1 MSSNVLEEIRS
12 CLIDC
17 RQQLNGLNDVVDRSI
32 AIALDR
38 LAQPMQLAIIGRLSS
53 SKSTLVNALL
63 GNPDIAKTDKSEET
77 FNVSW
82 IKYGE
87 EEQEI
92 TIVFKDGEKIKD
104 QRSNLADWTSRHSRN
119 ARCFDISHIEIPVK
133 NEFLKRVNIIDT
145 PGLDS
150 AYGSDSQNTIRFLE
164 EVKPDAVVM
173 LFTKSINSETLETL
187 TEFQER
193 FCSES
198 YRISPMN
205 AIGVLGKV
213 DELWKIIDIQ
223 NTPLIKGQR
232 VIDSLFSSNPYLSKL
247 FQNIFPVTALVG
259 LGSKTIDEKD
269 YIALKSLCTITDKQQ
284 LVATFA
290 DVKFFVKEIPGVQVS
305 EVSRRI
311 LLNKLGLYG
320 VYESVCFLQKCPNAT
335 LDEVKHHIETVSGI
349 REIISA
355 ITTHFG
361 KRATTLKTRNSLTS
375 VLYSI
380 NVERAKISD
389 PNIIN
394 IFDSISNQLSTT
406 LFSIREFELW
416 DILSKFYENRI
427 SINDA
432 EAISDLKNISGEN
445 GISASNKLG
454 LSTPESVGDM
464 ITLAKSKSKHWASK
478 YTIAKL
484 QKKRELSN
492 IYRIMAVAFVELE
505 NEINTAQEEIRKAEI
520 TIRLNNE
527 YLFNI

>member
-1 MSSNVLEEIRS
+1 MSSNVLNKIQS

-32 AIALDR
+32 GIALDR

-92 TIVFKDGEKIKD
+92 TIVFKDGKKIKA
-104 QRSNLADWTSRHSRN
+104 QRSNLADWTSRHSCN
-119 ARCFDISHIEIPVK
+119 ARCFDISHIEIPEK
-133 NEFLKRVNIIDT
+133 NEFLKSVNIIDT

-150 AYGSDSQNTIRFLE
+150 AYGSDSLNTIRFLE

-187 TEFQER
+187 TEFQKR

-205 AIGVLGKV
+205 AIGVMGKV

-223 NTPLIKGQR
+223 NTPLMKGQR
-232 VIDSLFSSNPYLSKL
+232 VIDSLFSSNPYLSKV

-259 LGSKTIDEKD
+259 LGSKTIDDKD
-269 YIALKSLCTITDKQQ
+269 FIALKSLCTISDKQ

-311 LLNKLGLYG
+311 LLDKLGLYG
-320 VYESVCFLQKCPNAT
+320 VYESVSFLQKQPDAT
-335 LDEVKHHIETVSGI
+335 IDEVKHHIETVSGI
-349 REIISA
+349 REIVSA

-375 VLYSI
+375 VLYTI
-380 NVERAKISD
+380 NVERAKMSD
-389 PNIIN
+389 PNIIK

-432 EAISDLKNISGEN
+432 EAISDLKNIAGEN
-445 GISASNKLG
+445 GASASNKLG
-454 LSTPESVGDM
+454 LSAPESVEDM

-478 YTIAKL
+478 YTIAKM

-492 IYRIMAVAFVELE
+492 IYRIMAVAFSELE
-505 NEINTAQEEIRKAEI
+505 NEINTAQKEIRKAEK

>member
-1 MSSNVLEEIRS
+1 MSSNVLDKIQS

-32 AIALDR
+32 GIALER
-38 LAQPMQLAIIGRLSS
+38 LVQPMQLAIIGRLSS

-92 TIVFKDGEKIKD
+92 TIVFKDGKKIKA
-104 QRSNLADWTSRHSRN
+104 QRSSLADWTSRHSRN

-133 NEFLKRVNIIDT
+133 NEFLKSVNIIDT

-187 TEFQER
+187 TEFQKR

-205 AIGVLGKV
+205 AIGVMGKV

-223 NTPLIKGQR
+223 DTPLIKGQR

-269 YIALKSLCTITDKQQ
+269 YIALKSLCTITDKQ

-311 LLNKLGLYG
+311 LLDKLGLYG
-320 VYESVCFLQKCPNAT
+320 VYESVYFLQKCPNAT
-335 LDEVKHHIETVSGI
+335 LDEVKHHIEAVSGI

-389 PNIIN
+389 PNIIK

-432 EAISDLKNISGEN
+432 EAISDLKNIAGEN
-445 GISASNKLG
+445 GTSASNKLG
-454 LSTPESVGDM
+454 LSTPESVGEM
-464 ITLAKSKSKHWASK
+464 ITLAKSKSKHWGSK
-478 YTIAKL
+478 YTIAMLRKE
-484 QKKRELSN
+484 RELSN
-492 IYRIMAVAFVELE
+492 IYRIMEDAFVELE